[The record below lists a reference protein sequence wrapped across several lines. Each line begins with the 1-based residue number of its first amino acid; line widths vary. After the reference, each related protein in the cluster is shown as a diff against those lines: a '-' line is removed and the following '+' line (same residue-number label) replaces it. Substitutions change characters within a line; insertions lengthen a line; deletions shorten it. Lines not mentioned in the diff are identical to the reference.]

1 VRVSE
6 QLTIA
11 FADAASQI
19 AGVAITGAGTLLALD
34 GELAAAAP
42 PQLSGAEP
50 AWTLAAAGAY
60 ELSLEALA
68 DGATL
73 ASGAQIWLCRASG
86 HIETRELDG
95 LATLIRTPG
104 GAVTALDRR
113 LSLNFEPAFAVALTA
128 SRPRGASA
136 HGEELLEAIVF
147 RGEPPAPSLVEK
159 PRLSTTYDA
168 AGIPRHAGVEL
179 WESEEVEFAL
189 RLGGEA
195 VSNGELIHPD
205 GARSR
210 VVFLAWHHRGRHA
223 LGSYTITTPAA

>member
-6 QLTIA
+6 QLTIC

-19 AGVAITGAGTLLALD
+19 AGVAIAGAGTLLALD
-34 GELAAAAP
+34 GELAATVP
-42 PQLSGAEP
+42 PRLSGGEP

-68 DGATL
+68 DRATL
-73 ASGAQIWLCRASG
+73 ASGAQVWLCRATG
-86 HIETRELDG
+86 HIEARELDG
-95 LATLIRTPG
+95 LAMLTRTPG
-104 GAVTALDRR
+104 GAVAALERQ
-113 LSLNFEPAFAVALTA
+113 LSIPFEPALAIALTA

-136 HGEELLEAIVF
+136 HGEELIEAVVF
-147 RGEPPAPSLVEK
+147 RGEPPAPSLFEK
-159 PRLSTTYDA
+159 SRLSTTYDA

-189 RLGGEA
+189 RIGGEA
-195 VSNGELIHPD
+195 VTNGELIHPD

-210 VVFLAWHHRGRHA
+210 VVFLAWHHRGHRA
-223 LGSYTITTPAA
+223 LGSYTITTPAS